1 MSLPTKE
8 VLANSSPKVSMSN
21 HILLQIINNKTYFLN
36 YIFEGRIL
44 KLF

>member
-8 VLANSSPKVSMSN
+8 ILANSSLKVSMSN

-36 YIFEGRIL
+36 YIFEGGIF